1 MSEAQATN
9 NSSQSEAENDE
20 LFWEK
25 FMEELEKSD
34 YDFKVISCSPHRRGI
49 VFTVYLN
56 FINPYFPP
64 RKGKLLVY
72 WNESLPFI
80 LIISPWVFPELG
92 QSFEVCGE
100 ATTKHLKEYIDS
112 SKKLTSLV
120 RISTLLR
127 YDRRFKELLISLK
140 RISKQVRRL
149 EAEKR
154 RLLRTK
160 TLLESL

>member
-1 MSEAQATN
+1 MSDAQTAN
-9 NSSQSEAENDE
+9 NSNQVEAMDEE

-25 FMEELEKSD
+25 FMEELEKSN
-34 YDFKVISCSPHRRGI
+34 YDFKAVSYSPHRRGI

-56 FINPYFPP
+56 FVNPYFPP

-100 ATTKHLKEYIDS
+100 DTTKHLKEYIES

-120 RISTLLR
+120 RITTLLR
-127 YDRRFKELLISLK
+127 CDRRFKELLISLK